1 MRKSNILCKSLS
13 TVESLGSVNV
23 IASDKTGTLTQNVM
37 TAVNVAFGAGERCA
51 VEEAMELVAKDVQGA
66 QCVLALAA
74 VAAVCNDA
82 EFEGKDGEG
91 SGGARKV
98 NGDATGA
105 SFWRVVVSFYSPN
118 PLTTVDF

>member
-13 TVESLGSVNV
+13 TVESLGSVNI

-37 TAVNVAFGAGERCA
+37 TAVNLAFGTQNRCSVDDA
-51 VEEAMELVAKDVQGA
+51 LELVHKDVIGA
-66 QCVLALAA
+66 QCVKALGA

-82 EFEGKDGEG
+82 EFETS
-91 SGGARKV
+91 SGGNSSGPRKV

-105 SFWRVVVSFYSPN
+105 FLFFFFLRDER
-118 PLTTVDF
+118 LGHLG